1 MMNELMEPTR
11 ELPRVDEAA
20 TVGTPTACPCAYRG
34 DILPDMSQ
42 LTGVAEVVPGA
53 VVLQVP
59 CHSCAAINSIEVHH
73 TVRLVS
79 RQRRE

>member
-1 MMNELMEPTR
+1 MSDRMEATR

-20 TVGTPTACPCAYRG
+20 TVGTPTACPWAYCG
-34 DILPDMSQ
+34 EMLPDLSQ
-42 LTGVAEVVPGA
+42 LTGVSEVVPGE

-59 CHSCAAINSIEVHH
+59 CRSCAVINYVEVRH

-79 RQRRE
+79 RQRRG